1 MLPPDGPSPFWA
13 NRSSASMWSLIIQE
27 VAARPSP
34 FARSNQSVETRR
46 IDDGQPPRVKQDRG
60 NSVVPERLEVMFQG
74 RDRRHVQ
81 LAPEGDPRDPGSRI
95 DDGLEVLAGPHVPF
109 LSRGIGAESRSTRR
123 PWVGVRIRTRDWGPS
138 LKSTR
143 SRPAAYR
150 RPACRVRCRAGGTS
164 RPALDFASW
173 SPMDRADV
181 RTRSGRLDR
190 VFPRRL
196 VVLRRM
202 QPAKARS
209 VVGGEGRSRIRPGC
223 TPVRWVAL

>member
-109 LSRGIGAESRSTRR
+109 LRAASALRADRLEDRGSGSDSDQGLGSKPEVYSFPPRRIPAPSLSGAMPRRRDLETGPRLRVLVADGPGRRSDEVRSTR
-123 PWVGVRIRTRDWGPS
+123 PGLS
-138 LKSTR
+138 S
-143 SRPAAYR
+143 
-150 RPACRVRCRAGGTS
+150 PACSASAHAASKGSKRCRW
-164 RPALDFASW
+164 R
-173 SPMDRADV
+173 
-181 RTRSGRLDR
+181 
-190 VFPRRL
+190 
-196 VVLRRM
+196 
-202 QPAKARS
+202 
-209 VVGGEGRSRIRPGC
+209 GRSRIRPGC